1 MNQKKEAET
10 IRRIQFLKDSIPH
23 IEKRNELDKLI
34 KEQNA
39 KKREVGKDLGPII
52 EELKKLHDEIE
63 ILKKDINVQQ
73 TSREEFDK

>member
-1 MNQKKEAET
+1 
-10 IRRIQFLKDSIPH
+10 
-23 IEKRNELDKLI
+23 LI

-63 ILKKDINVQQ
+63 ILKKDINV
-73 TSREEFDK
+73 